1 MKEVLL
7 FDPLEM
13 LSRPDT
19 TTPTPTWE
27 WFEAAVKRMARG
39 GDVGGEGEGEGS
51 KDREKME
58 DDAAEEEE
66 EEEEEEME
74 AEECG
79 DGKATSSKRSD
90 QRTSCES

>member
-19 TTPTPTWE
+19 ITPTPTWE
-27 WFEAAVKRMARG
+27 GFEAAVERMARG
-39 GDVGGEGEGEGS
+39 GDVGGEGEGS
-51 KDREKME
+51 KDKEKME
-58 DDAAEEEE
+58 GDAVEEDEDE
-66 EEEEEEME
+66 DEEEEME

-79 DGKATSSKRSD
+79 DVKATSSKRSD